1 MVKAYNSSPCISEIV
16 GIYIVFFGK
25 LNLVK
30 FYQQLIIDDT
40 LQVFSCYFIHRM
52 LSEISKMLLSSFEVF
67 QIQKSVK
74 ERLDDRF

>member
-16 GIYIVFFGK
+16 GMVFFLGK

-40 LQVFSCYFIHRM
+40 LQVFSCYFIHTM
-52 LSEISKMLLSSFEVF
+52 LSEIPKMLLFSFEVF